1 VRTAILVFIE
11 YMFYGGAMLKL
22 HADAALV
29 VPYLE
34 WLHARGHELLL
45 RPVGEY
51 VAVIRLRQD
60 HADWWE
66 VTDKALRRAYN
77 DADLFDRFAHPVTTY
92 QTFNRGTES
101 ELANFRTR
109 LEAQLQVLA
118 LAIAG
123 ARVQPRAATEPP
135 DRE

>member
-1 VRTAILVFIE
+1 VLIE

-34 WLHARGHELLL
+34 WLHARGRELLL

-60 HADWWE
+60 HAGWWE
-66 VTDKALRRAYN
+66 VTDKALRRAY
-77 DADLFDRFAHPVTTY
+77 DDPELFDRFTHPVTTY
-92 QTFNRGTES
+92 QSFNRGTES

-109 LEAQLQVLA
+109 LEAQLQVLT

-123 ARVQPRAATEPP
+123 ARVQPRDPTDPTE
-135 DRE
+135 